1 MALPELQRMTPRRGA
16 FRKVE
21 GRQLIADLLTG
32 ENQQENDPL
41 TGENLS
47 STRPSN
53 DSARTGLVYARG
65 PVMPAADQRGKAESP
80 NDTHSGISPAQ
91 IQLCP

>member
-21 GRQLIADLLTG
+21 GRQLIAR
-32 ENQQENDPL
+32 NDPL

-53 DSARTGLVYARG
+53 DSTRPGLVYAWG

-80 NDTHSGISPAQ
+80 NDTHCGISPAQ